1 MVDLHDLLTPDGII
15 ASLKA
20 TNKKDALQELAAI
33 AAAKTGLDEREI
45 FNMLL
50 QRERLG
56 STGLGRGIAIPHV
69 KLNALREIVC
79 LFARLDVPIE
89 YDSHDGEP
97 VDLVFMLLAPE
108 DASGDHLKALARISR
123 LVREPS
129 ILDDLRNAS
138 DAAALHSAL
147 TMVASSHAA

>member
-1 MVDLHDLLTPDGII
+1 MMDLHDLLTPDGII

-129 ILDDLRNAS
+129 ILDDLRNAP

>member
-1 MVDLHDLLTPDGII
+1 MMDLHDLLTPDAII

-20 TNKKDALQELAAI
+20 TSKKDTLQELAAV
-33 AAAKTGLDEREI
+33 AARKTGLDAREI
-45 FNMLL
+45 FNTLL

-69 KLNALREIVC
+69 KLSALQGIMC
-79 LFARLDVPIE
+79 LFARLEEPIE
-89 YDSHDGEP
+89 YESHDGER

-129 ILDDLRNAS
+129 ILDDLRKAP

-147 TMVASSHAA
+147 TVVTPSHAA

>member
-1 MVDLHDLLTPDGII
+1 MMDLHDLLTPDGII

-69 KLNALREIVC
+69 KLNGLREIVC

-89 YDSHDGEP
+89 YESHDGEP

-129 ILDDLRNAS
+129 ILDDLRNAP